1 MASKQQKEKLKKL
14 LNLLSFKL
22 NHKNYVE
29 AFSLIFS
36 LRLGNLSQEEMI
48 DIFKHVSKIEYEY
61 QDYKKFTVVQG
72 SKNEKK

>member
-36 LRLGNLSQEEMI
+36 LRLGNLSPEEMI
-48 DIFKHVSKIEYEY
+48 HIFKQVSKIEYEF
-61 QDYKKFTVVQG
+61 QQYKKFTVVQG
-72 SKNEKK
+72 SKDEKK

>member
-22 NHKNYVE
+22 NLKNYVE

-48 DIFKHVSKIEYEY
+48 DIFKQVSKIEYEF
-61 QDYKKFTVVQG
+61 QQYKKFTVVQG
-72 SKNEKK
+72 LSLIHI

>member
-48 DIFKHVSKIEYEY
+48 DIFKQVSKIEYEL
-61 QDYKKFTVVQG
+61 
-72 SKNEKK
+72 SLIHI